1 MQMKIINL
9 LYSKY
14 ILSLSICLIS
24 SSVIFFIF
32 SLLGNL
38 DEEYLFNVIMKI
50 SFYNSLQILTYVP
63 SFIFLLS
70 VILFTIF
77 LRSKNEMIIVKSYM
91 NIKMLAIFFLPI
103 VIFFSILEL
112 NKKDVGLLVEDLKRN
127 LIKDGI
133 EFNTKIII
141 NNNSG
146 SKSYIILKNIN
157 SFDNSNAE
165 YRYFDLK
172 DKKIKLAQFSNNLIY
187 SNNTLIAKSYTQ
199 YKDDIINDYQISRS
213 FNFNFGNFIDQN
225 FVVKDIS
232 KRNKTIIDKKIINT
246 FLFFILFFSYVF
258 LVFLNKNSVSTKYS
272 LKKPIF
278 VSLTILIYSF
288 FIFNNSLSFY
298 KQEFEFLGS
307 IIAILFFFKVY
318 MNE

>member
-1 MQMKIINL
+1 MKIINL
-9 LYSKY
+9 LYTKY
-14 ILSLSICLIS
+14 ILSLLICLIS
-24 SSVIFFIF
+24 SSVIFFVF

-103 VIFFSILEL
+103 VISFTILEL
-112 NKKDVGLLVEDLKRN
+112 NKKDFGLLVEDLKKN

-133 EFNTKIII
+133 ELNTKIII
-141 NNNSG
+141 NNNSDT
-146 SKSYIILKNIN
+146 KSYIILQNVN
-157 SFDNSNAE
+157 SLDTTNAE
-165 YRYFDLK
+165 YRSFDLI

-187 SNNTLIAKSYTQ
+187 TNNTLIAKSYTQ
-199 YKDDIINDYQISRS
+199 YKDNIINDYQISRS
-213 FNFNFGNFIDQN
+213 FNFKNVNFIEQN

-232 KRNKTIIDKKIINT
+232 KRNKIIIDKKLINT
-246 FLFFILFFSYVF
+246 LLFFILFFSYVF

-278 VSLTILIYSF
+278 ISLAILIYSF
-288 FIFNNSLSFY
+288 FIFNNSLSLY

-307 IIAILFFFKVY
+307 FIAMLFFIKVY
-318 MNE
+318 LNE